1 MLILILEQLG
11 VPDNRMKG
19 VLEKLARIKTVGSAV
34 FYTLMVFIVI
44 LGISQDVYAGFPKFA
59 PYLIIAVFLF
69 MAFIRMYQCIVDDG
83 QIRKNV
89 EKKLEESE
97 KRRMK
102 KAADEV
108 QADEVQT
115 DMTSDTAADETET
128 DDSATE

>member
-44 LGISQDVYAGFPKFA
+44 FGISQDVYAGFPKFA